1 MHRILKYF
9 FILASCLLLPASA
22 FAQSTLVNGTVTDP
36 NGIPYSGATLKAV
49 LVVTGGG
56 VAPGSPTVTVSSQ
69 AQCTAAGAGTAPC
82 QIPIQG
88 TFTTTLD
95 ASGKIPGGGI
105 TLYDNSLVTPA
116 GTQWFF
122 TITITGIAPPLGNGP
137 QTFSVLIT
145 ISGAA
150 QNIGATLTAAAPKLT
165 NFGGGSSLISGSVT
179 PTHLTFASGVDTIG
193 DVLGSA
199 VTAGTGAAT
208 LTASGDAV
216 TPVTLFGHSATQSVP
231 VFNAFNNTTAALRG
245 TFNFL
250 GQGQGAFP
258 FQNISGGLF
267 PTIPA
272 TVFVSSPNKSA
283 SPYLNSAVQYAQGV
297 DGDANDFFYIYTF
310 NDLSSLN
317 HGTQFVVTND
327 AGTTNDFMEFIDNP
341 SGRGFFLSL
350 EDNIGGS
357 GHELTNLILSSTP
370 SNNTATLS
378 VSGTNSPSITL
389 DSATGHITNVGA
401 LTSTATA
408 DNVTPVTLIAHSATQ
423 SVPMQIFD
431 VNGSGGNANLLRFK
445 DSTAGGSP
453 QGNIDFAP
461 GVLTVSG
468 SNTAGTAFGSFVVD
482 STANLELTST
492 NLITWE
498 NNVSFAFN
506 GGINTSTGEIMAG
519 YVPTTQAGFFSIVD
533 GPRTHKISITNPG
546 TVAANYN
553 FALPITAGSAGQ
565 PLISEAGGTTPMQW
579 GAISGTGSFCLTTSC
594 VMTTPNLG
602 TPSAATLTNATGLP
616 FSGIASGTNATAAM
630 VVGTGASLGT
640 SGTGTINATT
650 LGGVTFPVP
659 IGSTTCGTCP
669 ILNPTINVDQGM
681 IQLSLGTG
689 YLNLA
694 TKPFSIEAAGNY
706 TTTAASAPA
715 LNFEVQLCTISLCG
729 SGTVVDLIDITT
741 TTLSATA
748 LSNATWTISA
758 TCVINATG
766 ATGNLVC
773 KGSPGLTLDT
783 GASIVTPD
791 STFAD
796 TNSVVS
802 GNIDLTAALFLRFT
816 VAQSVAGASNSY
828 TQTLAS
834 IR

>member
-216 TPVTLFGHSATQSVP
+216 TPFSVVGHSATQS
-231 VFNAFNNTTAALRG
+231 
-245 TFNFL
+245 
-250 GQGQGAFP
+250 
-258 FQNISGGLF
+258 
-267 PTIPA
+267 
-272 TVFVSSPNKSA
+272 SPIAK
-283 SPYLNSAVQYAQGV
+283 L
-297 DGDANDFFYIYTF
+297 DAD
-310 NDLSSLN
+310 
-317 HGTQFVVTND
+317 
-327 AGTTNDFMEFIDNP
+327 
-341 SGRGFFLSL
+341 
-350 EDNIGGS
+350 GS
-357 GHELTNLILSSTP
+357 GHCIAGVAVCISSNGLLGFLIGGTGGDATQIRMLDTDSVGPLGLS
-370 SNNTATLS
+370 LS
-378 VSGTNSPSITL
+378 YSLNQALIVGEGSDSLNAYITL
-389 DSATGHITNVGA
+389 GD
-401 LTSTATA
+401 
-408 DNVTPVTLIAHSATQ
+408 
-423 SVPMQIFD
+423 
-431 VNGSGGNANLLRFK
+431 
-445 DSTAGGSP
+445 
-453 QGNIDFAP
+453 DFAP
-461 GVLTVSG
+461 QQSNVSIYSELWTYFG
-468 SNTAGTAFGSFVVD
+468 FNGNTSWKDAINSQTGQIRAGWLPDKVGQVAQGGFLSVVD
-482 STANLELTST
+482 GALAHEVN
-492 NLITWE
+492 I
-498 NNVSFAFN
+498 
-506 GGINTSTGEIMAG
+506 
-519 YVPTTQAGFFSIVD
+519 
-533 GPRTHKISITNPG
+533 KNPG
-546 TVAANYN
+546 TMAANFN
-553 FALPITAGSAGQ
+553 FNIPITAGTAGQ

-579 GAISGTGSFCLTTSC
+579 GAISGSGSFCLTTSC

-602 TPSAATLTNATGLP
+602 TPSAGTLTNATGLP

-650 LGGVTFPVP
+650 LGGATFPVP

-681 IQLSLGTG
+681 IQLSLGAG

-694 TKPFSIEAAGNY
+694 TRPFSIEAAGNY